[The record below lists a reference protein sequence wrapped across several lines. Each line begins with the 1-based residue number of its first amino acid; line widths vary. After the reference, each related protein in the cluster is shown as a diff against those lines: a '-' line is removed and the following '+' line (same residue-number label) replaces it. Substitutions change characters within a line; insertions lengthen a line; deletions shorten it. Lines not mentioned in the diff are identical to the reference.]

1 MKSKLGRFLFNFI
14 KSNHTGEALILNQ
27 TGLGKVKI
35 VDFDLVGKPSWLLV
49 WINHTQLIST

>member
-35 VDFDLVGKPSWLLV
+35 VDFDLVGKPS
-49 WINHTQLIST
+49 